1 MVTYILRQFIYS
13 ILIIFG
19 VMTVTFI
26 LVRVLPAGDPARLV
40 SGQRTDI
47 QTIESIRRIWKLDRP
62 IYEQYGDFLS
72 KAMHGDLGRS
82 FATNL
87 DVRDSIIERC
97 PATALLAFGAL
108 AIATIMGITI
118 GVISAWK
125 SNTVFDY
132 SSMVLAL
139 LGISVPVFVL
149 GIFLLIINKWL
160 GWFGSQG
167 YIHSSDGW
175 DFSLLILPLIALAA
189 RPLSIIARITRS
201 SMLEVLSQD
210 YIRTARAKGL
220 PIGKTIIKHALR
232 NALNPVITTIS
243 AWLAG
248 TLAGTVFI
256 EQIFGWPGIGRL
268 AFQAVFQLD
277 FPMIQGTVLFTA
289 VVFVIVNFLVDIIY
303 SMLDPKVRLS

>member
-26 LVRVLPAGDPARLV
+26 LIRVLPAGDPARLV
-40 SGQRTDI
+40 SGQRTDV
-47 QTIESIRRIWKLDRP
+47 QTIESIRRLWKLDRP
-62 IYEQYGDFLS
+62 IYEQYEDFLW
-72 KAMHGDLGRS
+72 KAMQGDLGRS

-87 DVRDSIIERC
+87 DVRESIVERF
-97 PATALLAFGAL
+97 PATVLLAFSAL
-108 AIATIMGITI
+108 ALATLIGITI

-132 SSMVLAL
+132 SSMVVAL

-149 GIFLLIINKWL
+149 GIFFLIINKWL
-160 GWFGSQG
+160 GWFDSQG
-167 YIHSSDGW
+167 YVHTGDHW
-175 DFSLLILPLIALAA
+175 DFSLLILPMIALAA

-220 PIGKTIIKHALR
+220 PLRTTILKHALR

-268 AFQAVFQLD
+268 AFQAVLQLD

-289 VVFVIVNFLVDIIY
+289 VIFVIVNFLVDILY